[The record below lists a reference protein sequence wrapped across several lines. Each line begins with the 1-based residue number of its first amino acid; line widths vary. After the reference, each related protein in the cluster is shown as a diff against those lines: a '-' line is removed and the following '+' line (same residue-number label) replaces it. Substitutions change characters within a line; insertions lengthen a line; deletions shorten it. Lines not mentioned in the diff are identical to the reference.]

1 MAAYMEDA
9 DEDGHALTGTRVAA
23 SVATSPIKEKANSK
37 KSRRSGSISPIV
49 YGQTD
54 SDSTIL
60 SPRKR
65 EKEPKP
71 RSREKD
77 RVDWDRDYERERER
91 EREPRRPSTKK
102 NPGPRPP
109 AKTSKTSPILH
120 TNPRKPK
127 ESEYYGVQ
135 STGSSGQRFRSGSG
149 TPHSGGVPITGGSAA
164 RSMSYH
170 GKPHPPPSN
179 YGFYST
185 SPYASSFTSYPPPYG
200 SPYGSSYGG
209 PPSSNPMAHHH
220 SGMPPASPVD
230 SYLDGPGHDHLK
242 QRFQSTSRPASAIG
256 FRNARRTSYFDD
268 REEEPHPPAVSRKA
282 SVKGK
287 KERDMQ
293 DRVAMPPPPP
303 PPPRPKST
311 RPGMLRPP
319 PPQTHRTRGYDEESF
334 DGDES
339 MYRDIP
345 PRRSVEFS
353 SSQPRSRRMSI
364 AHGGAALQLRE
375 PSVGPARPRPNSYY
389 DVDDSDYEYGF
400 DDKMHDQLANAGAYQ
415 QTVSGGLTQALT
427 KDALQKATRRSQG
440 GSSRSTRSSS
450 SHDESEW
457 RNSATTRTTRS
468 VGNDDDFTIKVTG
481 QAVVE
486 VSGTKIECLDGSAIS
501 ISSRPPP
508 PQPRLSDSDKGS
520 IAYDERKP
528 RLERLPFRHRALSQS
543 GSFTRTRDGYEM
555 YPRDADDWRI

>member
-23 SVATSPIKEKANSK
+23 SVATSPVKDKANSK
-37 KSRRSGSISPIV
+37 KSRGSGSISPIV
-49 YGQTD
+49 YNHTD
-54 SDSTIL
+54 SDSTIP
-60 SPRKR
+60 SPRRR

-77 RVDWDRDYERERER
+77 RPEWDREHDRERER
-91 EREPRRPSTKK
+91 EREPRRQSTKKK
-102 NPGPRPP
+102 NPGSRPSSK
-109 AKTSKTSPILH
+109 ASKTSPVLH
-120 TNPRKPK
+120 YSRKPK

-135 STGSSGQRFRSGSG
+135 STNPSSQRFRSGSG
-149 TPHSGGVPITGGSAA
+149 TPHSGGVPITGGSGA

-170 GKPHPPPSN
+170 GKSHPPPSN
-179 YGFYST
+179 YNFYST
-185 SPYASSFTSYPPPYG
+185 SPYAPSYTSYPQMYG
-200 SPYGSSYGG
+200 SSYGSSYGG
-209 PPSSNPMAHHH
+209 PPPMGPP
-220 SGMPPASPVD
+220 SGLPPASPID
-230 SYLDGPGHDHLK
+230 SYLDGSGHDHLK
-242 QRFQSTSRPASAIG
+242 QRFQSASRPASAMG
-256 FRNARRTSYFDD
+256 FRHARRASYYDD
-268 REEEPHPPAVSRKA
+268 RDDEPHPPAVSRKA

-293 DRVAMPPPPP
+293 DRAAMPPPPPP

-319 PPQTHRTRGYDEESF
+319 PPQTHKTQGYDDESF
-334 DGDES
+334 DGDDPV
-339 MYRDIP
+339 YRDVH
-345 PRRSVEFS
+345 PRRSVEFT

-364 AHGGAALQLRE
+364 SHGGAALQLRE
-375 PSVGPARPRPNSYY
+375 PSAGPARSRPSSYY
-389 DVDDSDYEYGF
+389 DVDDSDYEYGY
-400 DDKMHDQLANAGAYQ
+400 DDKMHDQLAKAGAYQ

-427 KDALQKATRRSQG
+427 KDALQKATKRSQG

-486 VSGTKIECLDGSAIS
+486 VSGTKIQCRDGSLS

-508 PQPRLSDSDKGS
+508 PPARLSDSDKGS
-520 IAYDERKP
+520 ITYDDRKP
-528 RLERLPFRHRALSQS
+528 RLERLPYRSRALSQS
-543 GSFTRTRDGYEM
+543 GSFTRTRDAYDM
-555 YPRDADDWRI
+555 YHRDADHDW